1 MSITSPKASGVS
13 CISVQD
19 LSPQSRFTY
28 ASPSVVDVLG
38 YEPEEIVGMTPFEI
52 IHPDELATA
61 GNAFYDALHLDR
73 AATVGF
79 LRFKHKDG
87 EYRACRA
94 TWTVV
99 TDVRNVSIDWSNP
112 KPFTAAQATSM
123 LISIESTPD
132 EPLAPSNLLRTAT
145 AQEVMVFTPSA
156 LEKFSVQQWHNG
168 SLRRTGKVPSKP
180 ENAVPLASLPKLSIR
195 QAIILD
201 RFTIRAT
208 VLFCTNNMILDP
220 QAVTN
225 RSFFDFVSEQ
235 DEGLVRSWINN
246 IKGSRIEGGV
256 TTDTG
261 FGGRAR
267 KKSGGARTLREQ
279 RSQGHLR
286 QTAAGDGKEAFG
298 GEVAE
303 VKVASASA
311 TVAGAGGAK
320 RGSIGREMDNSR
332 NMMEAIFDAHSDGII
347 VIIRQAEV

>member
-99 TDVRNVSIDWSNP
+99 TDCVVS
-112 KPFTAAQATSM
+112 
-123 LISIESTPD
+123 SIESTPD

>member
-99 TDVRNVSIDWSNP
+99 TDCVVS
-112 KPFTAAQATSM
+112 
-123 LISIESTPD
+123 SIESTPD

-261 FGGRAR
+261 FGYGRFELCPQGRQSHGRAR

-320 RGSIGREMDNSR
+320 VRRRGSIGREMDNSR